1 MPDKLEAKDYMG
13 KVIKPCD
20 TVIYPVRQGSEMW
33 LQHMVVSHIEI
44 IRAATPVFKLHGTNS
59 AGHLV
64 KIHHADRCVVIKEGE
79 GGR

>member
-1 MPDKLEAKDYMG
+1 MPETLIPKDYMG
-13 KVIKPCD
+13 KSIKSGD

-64 KIHHADRCVVIKEGE
+64 KIHHTNRCVVI
-79 GGR
+79 